1 MKSTIHSTRQSRNPQ
16 AAMPAW
22 GWMLAL
28 VAAVG
33 MTLPA
38 NGVVSIDLGT
48 ATVAELQ
55 KAMESGGL
63 TAEKLVQLY
72 LARIEA
78 YDQKGPKLNTVLTL
92 NAKALEEARAL
103 DAERRLKGP
112 RSPLHGMVILAKDV
126 FDTKDMP
133 TSGGF
138 KPMAT
143 SQPSRDAFVIER
155 LRAAGAIILA
165 KLNQSDWYGVAAPGG
180 STWKG
185 PVVSPYNPK
194 KYGGGSSSGT
204 GASMAAW
211 FGTVG
216 LGSDTSGS
224 IVNPSAHG
232 NLVGFAMTEGL
243 ISRRGMMWSSPG
255 QEKGGPMGRSVYD
268 CAAVLDA
275 IAGYDPSDLI
285 TEASIGK
292 MPDRPYTSFV
302 DPKGLQ
308 GARVGVLREMFRS
321 GPIHSEGLALAEKA
335 LADMKAAGAV
345 VVDPVTTGLNL
356 VETQNDG
363 GEAKYSRAMA
373 IDAYLAGLPAD
384 APIRSVEEMIAKG
397 GSMVKP
403 VIIETAKI
411 KSLDRHAGFAAIK
424 EHQEMLKAALVGL
437 MDKHRLDCLVLP
449 YRTALPQDYTTDI
462 RVNGSSG
469 VSNDTRNTLH
479 SFTGLPTIIM
489 PGGFFPSD
497 GMPFGMQVIGRPFSE
512 PTLIKVASGYEAV
525 TQHRKAPALTPPLP
539 GETLTLDL
547 LTSTR

>member
-1 MKSTIHSTRQSRNPQ
+1 MTTTRNTSKL
-16 AAMPAW
+16 AMASSW
-22 GWMLAL
+22 RRWMGAGMVTLATVL
-28 VAAVG
+28 CVG
-33 MTLPA
+33 TTA
-38 NGVVSIDLGT
+38 TGAVSIDLGT
-48 ATVAELQ
+48 ATIADLQ
-55 KAMESGGL
+55 KAMETGAL
-63 TAEKLVQLY
+63 TAERLVQLY

-78 YDQKGPKLNTVLTL
+78 YDQKGPGLNTVLTL
-92 NAKALEEARAL
+92 NPKALEEARAL
-103 DAERRLKGP
+103 DAERKAKGP
-112 RSPLHGMVILAKDV
+112 RSSLHGIVILPKDV

-155 LRAAGAIILA
+155 LRQAGAIILA

-185 PVVSPYNPK
+185 PVVSPYNAK

-204 GASMAAW
+204 GAAMAAW

-268 CAAVLDA
+268 CAAVLDV
-275 IAGYDPSDLI
+275 IAGYDPADLI
-285 TEASIGK
+285 TESCIGK
-292 MPDRPYTSFV
+292 LPDRPYTSFV
-302 DPKGLQ
+302 DPKGLS
-308 GARVGVLREMFRS
+308 GARLGVLREMFRS
-321 GPIHSEGLALAEKA
+321 GPTHAEGVALAEKA

-345 VVDPVTTGLNL
+345 MIDPVTTGLNL

-373 IDAYLAGLPAD
+373 IDAYLATLPPG
-384 APIRSVEEMIAKG
+384 APIRSVAEMIEKG
-397 GSMVKP
+397 GSLVKP
-403 VIIETAKI
+403 AIVETAKI
-411 KSLDRHAGFAAIK
+411 QSLDRHAGFAAIK
-424 EHQEMLKAALVGL
+424 QHQEMLKAALVGL
-437 MDKHRLDCLVLP
+437 MDTHRLDCLVLP
-449 YRTALPQDYTTDI
+449 YRTALPQDFTDKPSD
-462 RVNGSSG
+462 RGSSS
-469 VSNDTRNTLH
+469 VSSETRNTLH
-479 SFTGLPTIIM
+479 SFTGLPTIIV

-497 GMPFGMQVIGRPFSE
+497 GMPFGMQIIGRPFSE
-512 PTLIKVASGYEAV
+512 PTLIKVASGFEAV
-525 TQHRKAPALTPPLP
+525 TKHRKAPASTPALP
-539 GETLTLDL
+539 GESITIEQ

>member
-1 MKSTIHSTRQSRNPQ
+1 MKSIQPGLGGGHGGRSALWLSAFLVLLAGTSS
-16 AAMPAW
+16 PAVRA
-22 GWMLAL
+22 G
-28 VAAVG
+28 
-33 MTLPA
+33 
-38 NGVVSIDLGT
+38 SIDLGT
-48 ATVAELQ
+48 ATIADLQ
-55 KAMESGGL
+55 KAMEAGSL
-63 TAEKLVQLY
+63 TAEKLVGLY

-78 YDQKGPKLNTVLTL
+78 YDQNGPKLNTVLTL
-92 NAKALEEARAL
+92 NPRALEEARAL
-103 DAERRLKGP
+103 DAERRAKGP
-112 RSPLHGMVILAKDV
+112 RSPLHGIVVLPKDV

-138 KPMAT
+138 KLMAT

-155 LRAAGAIILA
+155 LRQAGAIILA

-185 PVVSPYNPK
+185 PVVSPYNAG

-204 GASMAAW
+204 GAAMAAW

-275 IAGYDPSDLI
+275 IAGYDPADLI

-292 MPDRPYTSFV
+292 LPDRPYTSYV
-302 DPKGLQ
+302 DPKGLM
-308 GARVGVLREMFRS
+308 GARIGVLREMFRS
-321 GPIHSEGLALAEKA
+321 GPVHTEGLALAEKA
-335 LADMKAAGAV
+335 LLDMKAAGAV
-345 VVDPVTTGLNL
+345 LIDPVTTGLDL
-356 VETQNDG
+356 VVTQNDG
-363 GEAKYSRAMA
+363 GEAKYSRALA
-373 IDAYLAGLPAD
+373 IDAYLATLPPS
-384 APIRSVEEMIAKG
+384 APIRSVAEMIEKG

-403 VIIETAKI
+403 VILETAPI

-424 EHQEMLKAALVGL
+424 QHQAMLKTALVNL
-437 MDKHRLDCLVLP
+437 MDTHRLDCLVLP
-449 YRTALPQDYTTDI
+449 YRTALPQDFSNDPRTP
-462 RVNGSSG
+462 GSSG
-469 VSNDTRNTLH
+469 ISNETRNTLH
-479 SFTGLPTIIM
+479 SFTGMPTIIV

-512 PTLIKVASGYEAV
+512 PTLIKIASGFEAV
-525 TQHRKAPALTPPLP
+525 TRHRKAPASTPALP
-539 GETLTLDL
+539 GESITVDQ
-547 LTSTR
+547 LTSTP